1 MLEKKDLDDFVR
13 NPKRTGGDIN
23 EKYDEVLKTFEREIT
38 ELREEN
44 EELRES
50 HHRNHTG
57 M

>member
-1 MLEKKDLDDFVR
+1 MLEKKELDDFVR
-13 NPKRTGGDIN
+13 NPKRNGADIN

-44 EELRES
+44 EELRDG
-50 HHRNHTG
+50 HRNHTG